1 MFKLIL
7 RRLLQAIPVLFCIAT
22 LTFFMVRLA
31 PGDPLA
37 QERAVSPEIRQ
48 KQLEYY
54 GLDQP
59 LMIQYVRF
67 LGNIARGDLGIS
79 ITHSNQTVVD
89 IIRNHFPITLQY
101 ASLSLIFALCVGIP
115 VGMLAAVRRNTF
127 WDYGPMAIAMVGI
140 CLPTFVIGP
149 IFSLVIGTQLRWL
162 PSSGWGDFSHLILP
176 ALTLGLFY
184 AAYVA
189 RLTRGGMLEVAQM
202 DFIRTARAKGV
213 PQRKIV
219 FKHMFRGGILP
230 VVSFLGPAI
239 AGLLTGSFVVES
251 IFSIP
256 GLGRFFVDSAVNRDY
271 PLILGLVVFYG
282 ALIITLNALVDIVLI
297 FLNPRLRNG

>member
-1 MFKLIL
+1 MFKLIF

-22 LTFFMVRLA
+22 ITFFMVKLA

-48 KQLEYY
+48 KQLEFY

-59 LMIQYVRF
+59 LMVQYVRF
-67 LGNIARGDLGIS
+67 LSNIARGDLGIS

-89 IIRNHFPITLQY
+89 IVRNHFPITLQY
-101 ASLSLIFALCVGIP
+101 ASLALIFALCVGIP
-115 VGMLAAVRRNTF
+115 VGMLAAVRRNSF
-127 WDYGPMAIAMVGI
+127 WDYGPMALAMVGI

-149 IFSLVIGTQLRWL
+149 ILSLTIGTQLKWL
-162 PSSGWGDFSHLILP
+162 PSSGWGNFDHLILP

-184 AAYVA
+184 AAYIA

-202 DFIRTARAKGV
+202 DFVRTARAKGV
-213 PQRKIV
+213 PAHQIV
-219 FKHMFRGGILP
+219 IKHMVRGGILP